1 MKKYNCIG
9 CKFYTHDK
17 SQYGRH
23 LKTKKHLQL
32 KCTPNASQMHPKCTI
47 MHPNCTP
54 IAPIKKYVCKYC
66 NKEFSYRQGVER
78 HIKNSCKENKDES
91 FKEMARL
98 MNEVANM
105 KKEMVEKDKEM
116 QANILKKDK
125 KYENLQKQ
133 LGRLNNKLQITNSN
147 ISNNIN
153 NTIVV
158 LNSFDK
164 PDTSMLNNKNIQF
177 ALKNI
182 GACIPNLVKNV
193 YFNPKNPSNH
203 SICVSNLKKEFAT
216 IFNGEQWDT
225 VTIEY
230 LLHELSVWGETI
242 LEEWLVENGSDKLLE
257 RFEIYI
263 SNMECRTEMQKST
276 KDNLLLICYNGRK
289 KLKIQPCVLTADSC
303 NLKYLEI

>member
-1 MKKYNCIG
+1 
-9 CKFYTHDK
+9 
-17 SQYGRH
+17 
-23 LKTKKHLQL
+23 
-32 KCTPNASQMHPKCTI
+32 
-47 MHPNCTP
+47 
-54 IAPIKKYVCKYC
+54 
-66 NKEFSYRQGVER
+66 
-78 HIKNSCKENKDES
+78 
-91 FKEMARL
+91 

-105 KKEMVEKDKEM
+105 KKEMLKKDNQLLKKDEEL
-116 QANILKKDK
+116 QSTILKQDK

-147 ISNNIN
+147 NTNTNTNSN
-153 NTIVV
+153 NTIIV

-164 PDTSMLNNKNIQF
+164 PDTSMLTDKNIQL

-182 GACIPNLVKNV
+182 NMCIPNLVKNV
-193 YFNPKNPSNH
+193 YFNSETPSNH

-242 LEEWLVENGSDKLLE
+242 LEEWLGENGSDKLFE
-257 RFEIYI
+257 RFEKYV
-263 SNMECRTEMQKST
+263 SNMECRTEMQKNA

-289 KLKIQPCVLTADSC
+289 KLKIQPEHINKFDGILIQDKENKIGSK
-303 NLKYLEI
+303 NSIEF